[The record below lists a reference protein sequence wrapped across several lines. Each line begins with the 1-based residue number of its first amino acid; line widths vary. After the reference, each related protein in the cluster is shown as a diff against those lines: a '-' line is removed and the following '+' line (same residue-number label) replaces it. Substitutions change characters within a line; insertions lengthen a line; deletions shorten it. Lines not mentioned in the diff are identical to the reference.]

1 MKNAT
6 ESASTVNDP
15 AFGVTK
21 DDLDTPALCIDL
33 DAMEANIRLAI
44 ETCRQHG
51 VAWRPH
57 AKCHKSTAIARKLVD
72 AGAIGLTCA
81 KLGEAEVFAEAG
93 VRDLLIANLV
103 VGPHKLRRLTELCKK
118 ADPIV
123 CIDHLDQAISMS
135 RAMVEA
141 RQKIR
146 VLIEVDLGLERVG
159 VPCGQATLDL
169 AQRLVGLEGL
179 ELAGVMG
186 YEGHLLTVAD
196 ADEKAVR
203 IHAAL
208 DQLVAQRRLLE
219 EAGLPCPIVSCGG
232 TGSFF
237 ISVAHPGIT
246 EVQAGGLIFSDA
258 FYRHACRVPQFEYAL
273 TVLATVVSRPASD
286 RAIIDAGRK
295 SVNQEVHTPLVRDRD
310 DIVVE
315 SLSAEHGKLRLAPSA
330 QHLQIGD
337 RLELV
342 PGYGD
347 LTTVLHDR
355 FYAFRGDR
363 LEAVWPLEGR
373 GRLQ

>member
-1 MKNAT
+1 MENVL
-6 ESASTVNDP
+6 ESADVLSGP
-15 AFGVTK
+15 APGAAK
-21 DDLDTPALCIDL
+21 DQLDTPALCVNL
-33 DAMEANIRLAI
+33 DAMEANIRLAV
-44 ETCRQHG
+44 ETCRRHG

-57 AKCHKSTAIARKLVD
+57 AKCHKSTAVARKLVE

-81 KLGEAEVFAEAG
+81 KLGEAEVFADAG

-103 VGPHKLRRLTELCKK
+103 VGPHKLRRLVGLRRK
-118 ADPIV
+118 ADPVV
-123 CIDHLDQAISMS
+123 CVDHLDQAAPMS
-135 RAMVEA
+135 RAFAEA
-141 RQKIR
+141 GLTIR

-159 VPCGQATLDL
+159 VPCGQPALDL
-169 AQRLVGLEGL
+169 ARRVADLPGL

-186 YEGHLLTVAD
+186 YEGHLLTVPD
-196 ADEKAVR
+196 PDEKTAR
-203 IHAAL
+203 IQDAL
-208 DQLVAQRRLLE
+208 GRLVQMRPMLE

-237 ISVAHPGIT
+237 ISVAQPGIT

-258 FYRHACRVPQFEYAL
+258 FYRYVCRVPQFEYAL
-273 TVLATVVSRPASD
+273 TVLTTVVGRPAPD

-295 SVNQEVHTPLVRDRD
+295 TVNQELHKPLVRDRE
-310 DIVVE
+310 DITVE

-330 QHLQIGD
+330 QDLRIGD
-337 RLELV
+337 RLELI

-373 GRLQ
+373 GRVQ